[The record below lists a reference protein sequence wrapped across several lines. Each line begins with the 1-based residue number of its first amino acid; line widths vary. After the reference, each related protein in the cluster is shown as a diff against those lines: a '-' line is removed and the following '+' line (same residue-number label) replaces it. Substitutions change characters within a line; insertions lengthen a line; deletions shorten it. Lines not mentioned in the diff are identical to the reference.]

1 MIVRLRSRKTKP
13 HSIPFYLV
21 IPRPLRSTPF
31 SLPALFP
38 SSFQG
43 RIIAALA
50 HANRSASGGNVE
62 RWLLGILLRARYAPR
77 AIRFLRCRC
86 PLSTLPPSRT
96 RCAAC
101 IGCDQAALQLR
112 EQTSWLTQPNRT
124 ATPP

>member
-50 HANRSASGGNVE
+50 DANRSAFGVPVE

-77 AIRFLRCRC
+77 ATIFLRYRYT
-86 PLSTLPPSRT
+86 LSTIPPFET
-96 RCAAC
+96 RSAFC
-101 IGCDQAALQLR
+101 IISNHPPFHTRKESPCHTLR
-112 EQTSWLTQPNRT
+112 N
-124 ATPP
+124 